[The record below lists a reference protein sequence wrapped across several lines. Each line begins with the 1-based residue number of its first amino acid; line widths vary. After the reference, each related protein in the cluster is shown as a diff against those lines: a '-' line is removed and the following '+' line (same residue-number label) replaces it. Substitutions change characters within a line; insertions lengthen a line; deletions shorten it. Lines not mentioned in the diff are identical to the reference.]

1 MTTCIAKKYLHKV
14 TILLVALAPM
24 IHVGCR
30 DSSDSSS
37 KPQGG
42 TRWGSLDSLSSNPN
56 LSAATEASLAGDMR
70 AQKQLVGSLDQ
81 WIGLEAGANLRGGLP
96 YRPQDHAKLYN
107 TFFKEL
113 VRSWQDALPVAT
125 DWDIPELGVRT
136 IVWNPVFANEA
147 FVVATSGNSYLCKIS
162 NCRAISLRGVHNA
175 VYRGPDELILAT
187 TKGVFSLKLDPLENN
202 DTKKELFDA
211 NDVVNMKVV
220 ADGRYL
226 VTSSA
231 GQTLQVTDLNDDSN
245 SHIFRLTYPVIGF
258 EWDGRYPDWLL
269 VTTSHRIEVLH
280 LGEKSILQS
289 YQQIPFDSQFTEARF
304 FPSDDV
310 EAIVTMARGG
320 SHAKLESWDFSGDR
334 LYMRIVDN
342 DSQLIYRPKA
352 QSIFLYQPKDKRI
365 ESLYA
370 SDLRS
375 ANTTKLRVTDE
386 VFSISGLDH
395 KPSLISAGTFM
406 PVMIKDL
413 NTDQIRAESLGGLFH
428 SFGQGNPK
436 QIQLNPFDESMA
448 VTVHKSSIMIWSQN
462 LQKRSVYNFPSAIDG
477 TIMRHPVNPHVL
489 LFKSLPNDRGY
500 TKIHVLNFLATA
512 QYFVDINSSKTS
524 F

>member
-1 MTTCIAKKYLHKV
+1 MTIRNAQKQLQRV
-14 TILLVALAPM
+14 TILLLALVPM
-24 IHVGCR
+24 INVGCR
-30 DSSDSSS
+30 NSSDGDS
-37 KPQGG
+37 KPKGG
-42 TRWGSLDSLSSNPN
+42 TRWGSLDGLSSNPN
-56 LSAATEASLAGDMR
+56 LAAATEASIAGDMR
-70 AQKQLVGSLDQ
+70 AQKQLVASLDQ

-96 YRPQDHAKLYN
+96 YRPQDHANLYN
-107 TFFKEL
+107 NFFKEL

-125 DWDIPELGVRT
+125 DWNIPELGIRT
-136 IVWNPVFANEA
+136 IVWNPAFADEA
-147 FVVATSGNSYLCKIS
+147 FVVATSGNSYLCKLS
-162 NCRAISLRGVHNA
+162 NCRAISLNGVYNA
-175 VYRGPDELILAT
+175 VYRNPSELILAT
-187 TKGVFSLKLDPLENN
+187 TKGVFSLKPDHLENN
-202 DTKKELFDA
+202 DTKQELFDA
-211 NDVVNMKVV
+211 TDVVSMKVV
-220 ADGRYL
+220 SDGRYL

-231 GQTLQVTDLNDDSN
+231 GQLLQVTDLNDDSN
-245 SHIFRLTYPVIGF
+245 GHTFRLSYPVIGF

-280 LGEKSILQS
+280 LGERAILQS

-304 FPSDDV
+304 FPSDEV

-334 LYMRIVDN
+334 LHMRIVDN
-342 DSQLIYRPKA
+342 DSELIYKPKA
-352 QSIFLYQPKDKRI
+352 QSIFLYQPQGKRI
-365 ESLYA
+365 ESLYGA
-370 SDLRS
+370 DLRS
-375 ANTTKLRVTDE
+375 AKTVKLRVTDE
-386 VFSISGLDH
+386 VFSISGLAH
-395 KPSLISAGTFM
+395 KPSVISAGTFM

-413 NTDQIRAESLGGLFH
+413 NTDQVKAESLGGLFH

-436 QIQLNPFDESMA
+436 QIQLNSFDESMA
-448 VTVHKSSIMIWSQN
+448 VTVHKSSLMIWSQN

-512 QYFVDINSSKTS
+512 QYFVDINPSKTG